1 MAKKRG
7 RAASTKPPAAA
18 KKPVKRARRGSAE
31 KEVPE
36 VPESEV
42 DDDAGK
48 DEDLEE
54 GSSSSTAKSSKD
66 DAGEDEDEVEDEDEE
81 DEEDEEDDEDDS
93 EVEYEDEPLEPKIL
107 PSRSTRGRRFNQL
120 VRLSNL
126 DH

>member
-18 KKPVKRARRGSAE
+18 KKPVKRAGRGSAE

-42 DDDAGK
+42 DGDGAEEL
-48 DEDLEE
+48 DEA
-54 GSSSSTAKSSKD
+54 SSSSRANAKD
-66 DAGEDEDEVEDEDEE
+66 DAGEDEDEDEDEE
-81 DEEDEEDDEDDS
+81 EEEEDDEDDS

-120 VRLSNL
+120 VRLFNL
-126 DH
+126 QS